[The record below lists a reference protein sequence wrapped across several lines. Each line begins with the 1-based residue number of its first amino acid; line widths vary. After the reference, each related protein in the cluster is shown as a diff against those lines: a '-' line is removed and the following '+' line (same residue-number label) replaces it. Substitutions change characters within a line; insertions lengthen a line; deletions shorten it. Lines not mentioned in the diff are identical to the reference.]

1 MRRLVI
7 SALLVLAGVTLWA
20 QGRVSTKKYII
31 SDFSDKITKV
41 VLPGSDLLDGALRQ
55 EVVNCWTLSPFEF
68 CTPTDFEKLKKSPD
82 YYFLLA
88 GATMFKGEM
97 APSMVFLTLVKGGP
111 EAGEGTSGMHEVI
124 SLPLCPAGSSTGR
137 ELVYLGAMI
146 NSIQD
151 FTEEAMLSEKTAYM
165 GTVWFNG
172 NYRKYGKMM
181 TIWISGDDVDSS
193 VTTPSKYLD
202 EDFFIVS
209 EDEADEKFLTSAFN
223 TLCSY
228 VVAPLMPVEGAS
240 WCYKMLFEANTHRL
254 VYIYRHK
261 IKADKGPGFLVSDFK
276 RIARSR

>member
-7 SALLVLAGVTLWA
+7 SALLFLACITAGA

-68 CTPTDFEKLKKSPD
+68 CTPADFEKLKKSPD
-82 YYFLLA
+82 YYFLLV
-88 GATMFKGEM
+88 GSTMFKGETY
-97 APSMVFLTLVKGGP
+97 PSLSFLTLVKGGP

-124 SLPLCPAGSSTGR
+124 SLPLSAAGSSSGR
-137 ELVYLGAMI
+137 ELVYLGAII

-151 FTEEAMLSEKTAYM
+151 FTEDAMLSEKTAYM
-165 GTVWFNG
+165 GPVWFNG

-181 TIWISGDDVDSS
+181 TIWISQDDVESS
-193 VTTPSKYLD
+193 VKYVSRYLD
-202 EDFFIVS
+202 DDFSIVS
-209 EDEADEKFLTSAFN
+209 EDDADEKFLTSAFN

-261 IKADKGPGFLVSDFK
+261 ITAEKGPGFLFSDFK